1 MSAPVAAQQ
10 VQQVQQQQ
18 QNVQQPKK
26 GESKFDGMMADKAQQ
41 ANPANQANHVNGAAQ
56 AAKAQQVNQTQSTQA
71 TQRATHTAQARRPES
86 IRHGD
91 PVSARAPANRVEAPA
106 QTSQAASVAHTEGAT
121 KAGGGQ
127 MMGLLGDIEKGQ
139 GLMDKLINGGLSGK
153 SFSNSE
159 LLALQAG
166 MYKYTQE
173 LELTGKVVEKA
184 TTGLKDTL
192 KTQV

>member
-1 MSAPVAAQQ
+1 M
-10 VQQVQQQQ
+10 
-18 QNVQQPKK
+18 QQPKQ
-26 GESKFDGMMADKAQQ
+26 GQSKFDGMMADKAQQ
-41 ANPANQANHVNGAAQ
+41 ANAPNQIQQTQQ
-56 AAKAQQVNQTQSTQA
+56 ASQVSQTAKAAPVNQTQSVGA
-71 TQRATHTAQARRPES
+71 TQRAQSTSSARKLDANRHVEQAGRSDRAQASRGVDNAS
-86 IRHGD
+86 AQ
-91 PVSARAPANRVEAPA
+91 VSQTPAADAPRSS
-106 QTSQAASVAHTEGAT
+106 TASGL
-121 KAGGGQ
+121 
-127 MMGLLGDIEKGQ
+127 MGLVENIEKGQ

-153 SFSNSE
+153 NFNSSE